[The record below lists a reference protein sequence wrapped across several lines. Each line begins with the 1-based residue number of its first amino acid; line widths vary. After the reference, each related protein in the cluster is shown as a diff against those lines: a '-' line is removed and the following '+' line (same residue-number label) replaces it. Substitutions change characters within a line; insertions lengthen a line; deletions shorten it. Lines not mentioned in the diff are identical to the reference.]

1 MRALGRGLLGAAA
14 LIAVLTALARVAG
27 FLRGL
32 VFTAGVGNATVVG
45 EAYNA
50 ANTVPNVLFEVVAG
64 GALAGAVVPLLAGP
78 LAAGDRRGAERVV
91 GALLGWTLVLL
102 VPAAVAVAALAGPLS
117 HLLRPGA
124 ALADQRALVAA
135 MLVVFAPQVVL
146 YGLGVV
152 LTGALQAQRRFTW
165 PALAPLL
172 SSLTVIGAYALYA
185 RLSGSGAGD
194 GAAAGPAL
202 AVLAGGTTL
211 GVAVLTLPL
220 LGPVLAGG
228 LRPRPTLRFPPG
240 VLRRARG
247 LAAAGLLALLAQ
259 QAAVLTALLL
269 GGRLGDPAPGSFSVF
284 VQVVQPV
291 SLLPYAVLAVPLAT
305 SAFPRLAEMAARG
318 DADGFARTAATST
331 RAVVLVAL
339 LGSALLVAVA
349 PAVQALYAA
358 LDAGGAGAGSGRTTA
373 YAAVADAVTAVAPA
387 LLGLA
392 LVAHVGR
399 ALYALER
406 GRAAATATVTGWLAV
421 VGAEVA
427 LAAVLPGEARVVA
440 LAAGTSAG
448 MVVAAVLLLRA
459 LGAAAGLRAL
469 AGVGRTLAASL
480 GAGAAGAVVGRL
492 VVDALLG
499 ALDGRGAGTELAA
512 VAAGAAGA
520 AAAVLV
526 TAAGAALLDRRTAAA
541 ALARLRGRRGVR
553 QGGAVPGATPGTTPG
568 ASPGATPGDGTG
580 RDGGPGGAPG
590 STPPRAARDDEG
602 PADGR
607 GRERT

>member
-1 MRALGRGLLGAAA
+1 MRGLGRGLLGAAA
-14 LIAVLTALARVAG
+14 LIAGLTVLARVVG

-78 LAAGDRRGAERVV
+78 LGRGDRREADRVA
-91 GALLGWTLVLL
+91 GALLGWTLLLL

-124 ALADQRALVAA
+124 DLADQRALVAL
-135 MLVVFAPQVVL
+135 MLVVFAPQVLL

-152 LTGALQAQRRFTW
+152 LTGVLQAQRRFAW

-172 SSLTVIGAYALYA
+172 SSLVVVGAYLLYA
-185 RLSGSGAGD
+185 QLVEPGGG
-194 GAAAGPAL
+194 GAATGSAAL

-211 GVAVLTLPL
+211 GVVVLTLPL
-220 LGPVLAGG
+220 LAPVLASG
-228 LRPRPTLRFPPG
+228 LRPRPALRFPPG

-291 SLLPYAVLAVPLAT
+291 SFLPYAVLAVPLAT
-305 SAFPRLAEMAARG
+305 SAFPRLADLAARG
-318 DADGFARTAATST
+318 DLDGYARTASTST

-339 LGSALLVAVA
+339 LGAALLVAVA
-349 PAVQALYAA
+349 PAVEVLYAG
-358 LDAGGAGAGSGRTTA
+358 LDAGRVPAAADAGAGAPAAGGTA
-373 YAAVADAVTAVAPA
+373 YAVVSAAVTAVAPS
-387 LLGLA
+387 LLGLS

-406 GRAAATATVTGWLAV
+406 GRAAATATVAGWLVV
-421 VGAEVA
+421 VGAEVV
-427 LAAVLPGEARVVA
+427 LAAALPGRARLVA
-440 LAAGTSAG
+440 LAAGTSLG
-448 MVVAAVLLLRA
+448 MAVAAVLLLRA
-459 LGAAAGLRAL
+459 LRGAAGPRAVE
-469 AGVGRTLAASL
+469 GVGRTLAAS
-480 GAGAAGAVVGRL
+480 AAAGLAGGTAGRL
-492 VVDALLG
+492 LVDALLG
-499 ALDGRGAGTELAA
+499 AVGSTVRGAVLAA
-512 VAAGAAGA
+512 AGGAVVACLVVAA
-520 AAAVLV
+520 V
-526 TAAGAALLDRRTAAA
+526 AALLDRRAASA
-541 ALARLRGRRGVR
+541 AVARLRGATGARPGGRPARR
-553 QGGAVPGATPGTTPG
+553 PE
-568 ASPGATPGDGTG
+568 
-580 RDGGPGGAPG
+580 RDGGDD
-590 STPPRAARDDEG
+590 RDDDRDHERDDDRDGQRSGEG
-602 PADGR
+602 RA
-607 GRERT
+607 

>member
-185 RLSGSGAGD
+185 RLSGPGAGD
-194 GAAAGPAL
+194 GPAAGPAL

-305 SAFPRLAEMAARG
+305 SAFPRLAELAARG
-318 DADGFARTAATST
+318 DAGGFARTAAAST

-339 LGSALLVAVA
+339 LGTALLVAVA

-358 LDAGGAGAGSGRTTA
+358 LDAGGAGDGTGRTTA
-373 YAAVADAVTAVAPA
+373 YDAVADAVTAVAPA

-421 VGAEVA
+421 VVAEVA
-427 LAAVLPGEARVVA
+427 LAAVLPGEDRVVA

-459 LGAAAGLRAL
+459 LGAAAGPRAL
-469 AGVGRTLAASL
+469 SGVGRTLAASL

-499 ALDGRGAGTELAA
+499 ALDGSGAGPELAA
-512 VAAGAAGA
+512 VGAGAAGA
-520 AAAVLV
+520 GGAVLV

-541 ALARLRGRRGVR
+541 ALARLRGRRAVR
-553 QGGAVPGATPGTTPG
+553 QGGAVPGGTTPG
-568 ASPGATPGDGTG
+568 EGTG
-580 RDGGPGGAPG
+580 GAGGPGGAPG
-590 STPPRAARDDEG
+590 STPPRTARDDEG

>member
-1 MRALGRGLLGAAA
+1 MRPLGRGLLGAAA

-185 RLSGSGAGD
+185 RLSGPGSGD

-269 GGRLGDPAPGSFSVF
+269 GGRLGDPVPGSFSVF

-318 DADGFARTAATST
+318 DAVGFARTAAAST

-358 LDAGGAGAGSGRTTA
+358 LDAGGAGAGGGRTTA

-421 VGAEVA
+421 VVAEVA
-427 LAAVLPGEARVVA
+427 LAAVLPGEDRVVA

-448 MVVAAVLLLRA
+448 MVVAAALLLRA
-459 LGAAAGLRAL
+459 LGAAAGPRAL

-499 ALDGRGAGTELAA
+499 ALDGSDAGTELAA
-512 VAAGAAGA
+512 VGAGAAGA

-553 QGGAVPGATPGTTPG
+553 QGGAVPGST
-568 ASPGATPGDGTG
+568 PGATPGDGTG

-602 PADGR
+602 PTDGR

>member
-1 MRALGRGLLGAAA
+1 VRGLGRGLLGAAA
-14 LIAVLTALARVAG
+14 LIAGLTVLARVVG

-78 LAAGDRRGAERVV
+78 LGRGDRREADRVA
-91 GALLGWTLVLL
+91 GALLGWTLLLL

-124 ALADQRALVAA
+124 DLADQRALVAL
-135 MLVVFAPQVVL
+135 MLVVFAPQVLL

-152 LTGALQAQRRFTW
+152 LTGVLQAQRRFAW

-172 SSLTVIGAYALYA
+172 SSLVVVGAYLLYA
-185 RLSGSGAGD
+185 QLVEPGGG
-194 GAAAGPAL
+194 GAATGSAAL

-211 GVAVLTLPL
+211 GVVVLTLPL
-220 LGPVLAGG
+220 LAPVLASG
-228 LRPRPTLRFPPG
+228 LRPRPALRFPPG

-291 SLLPYAVLAVPLAT
+291 SFLPYAVLAVPLAT
-305 SAFPRLAEMAARG
+305 SAFPRLADLAARG
-318 DADGFARTAATST
+318 DLDGYARTASTST

-339 LGSALLVAVA
+339 LGAALLVAVA
-349 PAVQALYAA
+349 PAVEVLYAG
-358 LDAGGAGAGSGRTTA
+358 LDAGRVPAAADAGAGAPAAGGTA
-373 YAAVADAVTAVAPA
+373 YAVVSAAVTAVAPS
-387 LLGLA
+387 LLGLS

-406 GRAAATATVTGWLAV
+406 GRAAATATVAGWLVV
-421 VGAEVA
+421 VGAEVV
-427 LAAVLPGEARVVA
+427 LAAALPGRARLVA
-440 LAAGTSAG
+440 LAAGTSLG
-448 MVVAAVLLLRA
+448 MAVAAVLLLRA
-459 LGAAAGLRAL
+459 LRGAAGPRAVE
-469 AGVGRTLAASL
+469 GVGRTLAAS
-480 GAGAAGAVVGRL
+480 AAAGLAGGTAGRL
-492 VVDALLG
+492 LVDALLG
-499 ALDGRGAGTELAA
+499 AVGSTVRGAVLAA
-512 VAAGAAGA
+512 AGGAVVACLVVAA
-520 AAAVLV
+520 V
-526 TAAGAALLDRRTAAA
+526 AALLDRRAASA
-541 ALARLRGRRGVR
+541 AVARLRGATGARPGGRPARR
-553 QGGAVPGATPGTTPG
+553 PE
-568 ASPGATPGDGTG
+568 
-580 RDGGPGGAPG
+580 RDGGDD
-590 STPPRAARDDEG
+590 RDDDRDHERDDDRDGQRSGEG
-602 PADGR
+602 RA
-607 GRERT
+607 